1 MAGKKKKV
9 LIYVTTVIIFFLTI
23 PEILFRALSPDHLAW
38 LGYVTSFGGAIS
50 PLLSVMIFM
59 GVLSIVLAIA
69 AVYFSGKIFRS
80 VSHFENK

>member
-9 LIYVTTVIIFFLTI
+9 LIYVATVIIFFLTI
-23 PEILFRALSPDHLAW
+23 PEILFRSLNPDHLAW

-50 PLLSVMIFM
+50 PLLAVMIFM

-69 AVYFSGKIFRS
+69 AVYFVGKIYRS
-80 VSHFENK
+80 VSHSAKK